1 MSGVDKRKHAKV
13 INGLSKPYNSTLL
26 NVLKSVKEEITPD
39 KTEELLSGSR
49 SCGGSRSS
57 GERIA

>member
-39 KTEELLSGSR
+39 KTEELLSRSR